1 MAQVSN
7 EQVALALAMGPRS
20 AQALCERLG
29 ISQPTLSRLLSG
41 MGNRVVRIRQG
52 RSVLYALLDSSRGFS
67 EVPVYRVDTEG
78 RIERLGVLY
87 PVRDAGYVMQEVNG
101 HTQHS
106 EGLPWWIADMRP
118 QGFMGRAY
126 AHHHAAALGLPGSLK
141 DWSDTHAVRA
151 LLAHGHDITGNLLL
165 GDLARERFLD
175 APHSE
180 PIAFD
185 DRAHVYARLS
195 TAAVNGDETWSSAGG
210 EQPKFTAYVQM
221 PDGARH
227 VLVKFTVADDN
238 PVTERW
244 RDLLLCEHH
253 ALQTLRDGHVDASAT
268 NVVESGN
275 QRFLEVERFDR
286 VGLRGRRGLLS
297 LESIDSE
304 FAGKGTSPWPEVT
317 RALAAD
323 GHITQQ
329 AHNSATLLYAYGCL
343 IGNTDMHH
351 GNLAFVNTNGRP
363 YELAPA
369 FDMLPMTF
377 QPRASGTI
385 GNTVN
390 SVSLYP
396 DVPASTWRTALG
408 LAHEFVSRAR
418 ADGRLSANFQPCLGA
433 LDAHL
438 IAMGSKINLLA

>member
-1 MAQVSN
+1 MALVSD
-7 EQVALALAMGPRS
+7 EHVALALAMGPRS
-20 AQALCERLG
+20 AQALCDRLS

-41 MGNRVVRIRQG
+41 MGNRVVRVRQG

-67 EVPVYRVDTEG
+67 DVPVYRVDTEG
-78 RIERLGVLY
+78 RIERLGELY
-87 PVRDAGYVMQEVNG
+87 PVRDAGYVIQRVDG
-101 HTQHS
+101 QAQHS

-126 AHHHAAALGLPGSLK
+126 AHHHSAALGLPGSLK
-141 DWSDTHAVRA
+141 DWSETHAMRA
-151 LLAHGHDITGNLLL
+151 LLAHGHDVTGNLLL

-175 APHSE
+175 APQSE
-180 PIAFD
+180 PISYD
-185 DRAHVYARLS
+185 VLGLENARLS
-195 TAAVNGDETWSSAGG
+195 KAAVNGDETWSSAGG
-210 EQPKFTAYVQM
+210 EQPKFTSYVQT
-221 PDGARH
+221 PDGAHH
-227 VLVKFTVADDN
+227 VLVKFTVEDDN

-253 ALQTLRDGHVDASAT
+253 ALQTLRDGDVGASAT
-268 NVVESGN
+268 NVVDSGN

-286 VGLRGRRGLLS
+286 VGLRGRRGLHS
-297 LESIDSE
+297 LESIDCE

-329 AHNSATLLYAYGCL
+329 AHNGATLLYAYGCL

-351 GNLAFVNTNGRP
+351 GNLAFVNTDGRP

-390 SVSLYP
+390 SVSLHP
-396 DVPASTWRTALG
+396 DVPASTWRIARG
-408 LAHEFVSRAR
+408 LAHEFVRRAR
-418 ADGRLSANFQPCLGA
+418 ADGRLSAAFQPCLDA
-433 LDAHL
+433 LEAHL
-438 IAMGSKINLLA
+438 VVMGAKINLLV